1 VWPGSVVFLGAE
13 MECSAAVSLDLRVQ
27 LSSVLLEG
35 ASPMVEELRRGAVR
49 AYSGPRFRRG
59 TSLVT
64 TAQLSM
70 ACFVLLSWVVG
81 GGGVVCRVCL
91 FLFGGLFVWWCSLRR
106 VIYRPLLLLK

>member
-27 LSSVLLEG
+27 LSGVWLEG
-35 ASPMVEELRRGAVR
+35 VSPMVEELSRAVR
-49 AYSGPRFRRG
+49 ACSGLRFRRG

-64 TAQLSM
+64 TAQLST
-70 ACFVLLSWVVG
+70 ACFVLLSRVVG

-91 FLFGGLFVWWCSLRR
+91 FLFGGLFVWWCSLWR
-106 VIYRPLLLLK
+106 VMYQLLLLIK